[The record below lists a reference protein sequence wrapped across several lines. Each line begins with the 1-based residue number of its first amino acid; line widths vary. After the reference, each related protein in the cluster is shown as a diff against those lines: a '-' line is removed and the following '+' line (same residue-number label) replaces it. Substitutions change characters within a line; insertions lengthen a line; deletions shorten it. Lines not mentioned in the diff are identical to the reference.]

1 MADPVALERLVRQV
15 AGEVRLRRAEY
26 YGLRGMFYGALAA
39 VAFLAL
45 KAALGAAAP
54 FLAVAAVLVGLAVG
68 VGVGLGLATP
78 RGDLARLADR
88 ACGLEDR
95 VATALE
101 WIGRPHRPPL
111 VDALI
116 QDAAERVER
125 LRVQGLV
132 GRRSPREA
140 RLLPVPILAAL
151 VLAVMPA
158 LTIPSGT
165 LPGLSGAA
173 EQQAEPER
181 AQSTPVATEAQN
193 KTEPVK
199 PVGAIDER
207 DIVRTSGTGR
217 SEARDRPALFKDTAL
232 NGQRPDFN
240 RFLQKGD
247 DRLRLLDQTNK
258 LPDLE
263 SDYTRTEYKTVA
275 RQANELA
282 TGRKPEQMSED
293 KLKDV
298 LEQLRKMGEKSGAES
313 EQLAEQGLRA
323 LREGQQEKALDK
335 MNHALNAERQSDDNR
350 KGALNLQGGRRGDT
364 ARQSPDGGESRQ
376 QAAVEQDEPGAAK
389 GKLPGTGPGPQP
401 KGDPTSRLNAQGVET
416 SLEGDRKDGAKD
428 SLDLNMYG
436 SAASVPSRSQYVGAF
451 EQYRKMME
459 DAIARE
465 QVPRDYQ
472 TQVKEYFR
480 ALGER

>member
-1 MADPVALERLVRQV
+1 MADPAALERLVRQV
-15 AGEVRLRRAEY
+15 AGEVRRRRAEY

-39 VAFLAL
+39 VAFLLL
-45 KAALGAAAP
+45 KAVLGAAAP
-54 FLAVAAVLVGLAVG
+54 VLAVAAVLIGLAVG
-68 VGVGLGLATP
+68 VGVGMGLAAP
-78 RGDLARLADR
+78 RSDLARLADR

-95 VATALE
+95 VATALD
-101 WIGRPHRPPL
+101 WIGRSDRPPL

-116 QDAAERVER
+116 QDATERVQR
-125 LRVQGLV
+125 LRVQGVV
-132 GRRSPREA
+132 GRRLPREA
-140 RLLPVPILAAL
+140 RLLPVPILAAV
-151 VLAVMPA
+151 VLAIMPA
-158 LTIPSGT
+158 LTIPMGA
-165 LPGLSGAA
+165 LPDLSGAA
-173 EQQAEPER
+173 EPEGEPER
-181 AQSTPVATEAQN
+181 AASTPIAAEIQS
-193 KTEPVK
+193 KTEPIK
-199 PVGAIDER
+199 PAGAMDER
-207 DIVRTSGTGR
+207 DIVRTSGTGK
-217 SEARDRPALFKDTAL
+217 SETRDQPALFKDTAL
-232 NGQRPDFN
+232 NGQRPDFD

-247 DRLRLLDQTNK
+247 DRLRLLDQTNT

-282 TGRKPEQMSED
+282 AGRKPEQASEE

-298 LEQLRKMGEKSGAES
+298 LEQLRKMGQKSGAES

-323 LREGQQEKALDK
+323 LREGLQEKALDK
-335 MNHALNAERQSDDNR
+335 MNQALNAERQSDEDR

-364 ARQSPDGGESRQ
+364 ARQSPEGGESRQ
-376 QAAVEQDEPGAAK
+376 QAAVEQEEPGAAK
-389 GKLPGTGPGPQP
+389 GKLPGSGPSQQP
-401 KGDPTSRLNAQGVET
+401 KGDPTARLNAPGVET
-416 SLEGDRKDGAKD
+416 SLEGERKDGAKD
-428 SLDLNMYG
+428 TLDLNMYG
-436 SAASVPSRSQYVGAF
+436 SAARVPSRSQYVGAF